1 MSDQNEENKPKIV
14 TPLPIAPG
22 LTQQGTAASARES
35 LLDETF
41 SIHSA
46 PAIDEL
52 VRLMARMANFMNL
65 LTAEALRSRNVTAAD
80 PSVMAIMN
88 ASANLENGAQAQRQ
102 KQAMIAAGQF
112 AGVGG
117 PGGSQGVPPF
127 RMN

>member
-1 MSDQNEENKPKIV
+1 MFNQEDNKPQIV
-14 TPLPIAPG
+14 PPT
-22 LTQQGTAASARES
+22 GTRAVRES

-117 PGGSQGVPPF
+117 PGAGGPGGPPF